1 MEVNRKEKLRR
12 LKVVRS
18 LVEGGS
24 FQLPVEEKELENKA
38 IGIAKVVRNF
48 PPTKMQ
54 LETMSC
60 AYMVLSPAL
69 RAEGDKKREE
79 MIKAARR
86 KYLACCVFAPAGVA

>member
-1 MEVNRKEKLRR
+1 
-12 LKVVRS
+12 
-18 LVEGGS
+18 
-24 FQLPVEEKELENKA
+24 
-38 IGIAKVVRNF
+38 
-48 PPTKMQ
+48 MQ